1 MRAGERPP
9 YPITSVDNAL
19 QLALRLREG
28 SLAVSEAADELG
40 VARSTAHRLLAMLVY
55 HGFARQGPDRRYA
68 AGPVLGTTG
77 GAPAALEHLAWVAR
91 PHLRTLAA
99 RVGETVNLMV
109 LTGTVVRF
117 LDSLESRQVLH
128 IGSRAGVVLPAE
140 RTSGGKALL
149 AALDDAEVAR
159 RYGAEPE
166 RIDLDRLL
174 ADLAVVRSRG
184 YGLNTEETERG
195 VRAVGMAVHSIKGA
209 AAALAVAAPAQRL
222 RAPQLKWVV
231 TALQATVAAV
241 EKDLGR
247 WSVTSGE
254 GPADRFD
261 PAH

>member
-1 MRAGERPP
+1 MPTGERPP

-55 HGFARQGPDRRYA
+55 RGFARQGPDRRYT
-68 AGPVLGTTG
+68 AGPALGTAG
-77 GAPAALEHLAWVAR
+77 GAPAAVEHLAWVAR
-91 PHLRTLAA
+91 PHLRTLAD

-117 LDSLESRQVLH
+117 VDSLESRQVLH

-149 AALDDAEVAR
+149 ATLADTEVIHRFA
-159 RYGAEPE
+159 AEPG
-166 RIDLDRLL
+166 RVDVDRLL
-174 ADLAVVRSRG
+174 ADLAAVRARG

-195 VRAVGMAVHSIKGA
+195 VRAVGVAVHAGDGA
-209 AAALAVAAPAQRL
+209 VAAVAVAAPAQRL
-222 RAPQLKWVV
+222 RAPHLKVAV
-231 TALQATVAAV
+231 RALQSTVAAF
-241 EKDLGR
+241 ETDLARWAVTVGAGDRAAHGR
-247 WSVTSGE
+247 
-254 GPADRFD
+254 
-261 PAH
+261 